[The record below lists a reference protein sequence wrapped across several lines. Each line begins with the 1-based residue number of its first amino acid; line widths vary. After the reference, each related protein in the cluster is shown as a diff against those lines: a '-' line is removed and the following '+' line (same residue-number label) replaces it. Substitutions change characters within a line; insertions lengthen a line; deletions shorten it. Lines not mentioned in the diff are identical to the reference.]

1 MNSTARLGRHVLRT
15 LRRSASRGMTLA
27 ELMIV
32 VVIIGVLS
40 AIAGIG
46 YTAYIRRSRT
56 NEARAMLLSIAS
68 REDAY
73 RAEFAQYCAAGRTSG
88 TPPTTLGV
96 SNAWPAT
103 APGPLATD
111 FFTSMPVEWAQLGFR
126 PTGPVRYRYVVI
138 TGTPTTTPPGESS
151 YTGSPNQDLWYIA
164 EAYGNLDGDT
174 TVSTFRVF
182 SGNGNRLTIT
192 NETE

>member
-1 MNSTARLGRHVLRT
+1 MHSPKHTLLRLAR
-15 LRRSASRGMTLA
+15 AAQRGMTIT

-32 VVIIGVLS
+32 VVIISVLGS
-40 AIAGIG
+40 LAFTG
-46 YTAYIRRSRT
+46 YWIYIRRSRT
-56 NEARAMLLSIAS
+56 QEARTMLASIAA

-88 TPPTTLGV
+88 SPPTALGV
-96 SNAWPAT
+96 GNAWPASSP
-103 APGPLATD
+103 ALLPAD
-111 FFTSMPVEWAQLGFR
+111 FFAGMPVEWAQLGFR

-138 TGTPTTTPPGESS
+138 TGSPSTLPPGESGFAS
-151 YTGSPNQDLWYIA
+151 SPNQDIWFIA
-164 EAYGNLDGDT
+164 EAYGNLDEDS
-174 TVSTFRVF
+174 VLSTYRIF